1 MQATLDAPDAVTLPK
16 RAQVL
21 LYRIAQEALRNVV
34 EHARATHVSCAA
46 ASVDGM
52 ARLIVSDD
60 GVGFDPQ
67 AVRAAPS
74 QGHFGLR
81 LLSDLAEDAGGS
93 VTMQSQPGAGTTI
106 AAEVPIA

>member
-1 MQATLDAPDAVTLPK
+1 VPDGVTLPK

-34 EHARATHVSCAA
+34 EHARATHVVVRVT
-46 ASVDGM
+46 SVDGV
-52 ARLIVSDD
+52 ARLIVTDD
-60 GVGFDPQ
+60 GVGFDPR
-67 AVRAAPS
+67 AVQAAPS

-93 VTMQSQPGAGTTI
+93 VTMRSERGAGATI
-106 AAEVPIA
+106 TAEVPTA